1 MELSQMSQSPIHFC
15 YWSCFHCQMP
25 SGASSDMLTT
35 RPPSSGRHGNNRPYS
50 HTGQVAAV
58 TVSLFN
64 SNRLSVPCRAVSGRR
79 WWTIFG
85 GICLLSMATRL
96 YDLRNPAW
104 VAYVYLHTAPLA
116 GLENGRSVAT
126 MCVCVWGGGSSEA
139 RKRLP

>member
-1 MELSQMSQSPIHFC
+1 MLPQIFRDHGIIPNVSKCNPFLLLVLFSLRDGL
-15 YWSCFHCQMP
+15 

-35 RPPSSGRHGNNRPYS
+35 SPPSADRRDNNRPYS
-50 HTGQVAAV
+50 HSGQVAAV

-85 GICLLSMATRL
+85 GICLLAMATRL

-104 VAYVYLHTAPLA
+104 VAYVYSGARRARKWALC
-116 GLENGRSVAT
+116 RDY
-126 MCVCVWGGGSSEA
+126 VCVWGGGGVI
-139 RKRLP
+139 